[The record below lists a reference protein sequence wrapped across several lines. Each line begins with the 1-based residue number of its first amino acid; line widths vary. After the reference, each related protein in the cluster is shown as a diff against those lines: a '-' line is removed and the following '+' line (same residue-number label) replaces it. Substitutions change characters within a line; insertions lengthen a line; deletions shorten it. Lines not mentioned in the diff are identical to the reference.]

1 MACRHHPLAA
11 TYRDHYC
18 AACLLEEALAPV
30 QEHRRAETKTLTIQ
44 LPLGESESAAVFLVR
59 QQGARP
65 RLFRLKIWNRPA
77 PSGFLA
83 RFEQLRTAVELWAEE
98 QIDRPVAAALDAA
111 GCPAVLTEFS
121 RGVPILDCVRSGR
134 LHPDDAVGLLKPL
147 AALLAEAHARGLA
160 HGSIVAGNVIVDPES
175 GQARLLNFG
184 LLALMAPEHQL
195 TLALADVSGL
205 EALAHALA
213 SAVTGPFPQL

>member
-1 MACRHHPLAA
+1 MACRYHPLAA

-30 QEHRRAETKTLTIQ
+30 QEDRRAETKTLTIQ

-83 RFEQLRTAVELWAEE
+83 RFEQLRTALELWAGE

-111 GCPAVLTEFS
+111 GCPSVLTEFR

-134 LHPDDAVGLLKPL
+134 LHRDDAVGLLKPL
-147 AALLAEAHARGLA
+147 AAILAGAHARGLA
-160 HGSIVAGNVIVDPES
+160 HGSIVAGNVIVDLES
-175 GQARLLNFG
+175 GQARLLDFG

-205 EALAHALA
+205 EALAHALT